1 MTTVRIPLQVGD
13 CFLAPV
19 LPVWEFFDLVL
30 LTREFA
36 DDKKEE
42 QNKVSSVEEKEE
54 QNKVSAVEEK
64 AGPAEEAVAMPCMD
78 RLREELSCAVRASH
92 RSICLV
98 CHLRM

>member
-1 MTTVRIPLQVGD
+1 
-13 CFLAPV
+13 
-19 LPVWEFFDLVL
+19 VL
-30 LTREFA
+30 LLTWEFA

-92 RSICLV
+92 RSICL
-98 CHLRM
+98 CRLHM